1 MKKLLLS
8 VVFFA
13 PFIYGA
19 QISEDFDSYTD
30 AELLSLV
37 GASNGWGEWSGG
49 FGTSESCEVSSMYAF
64 SGVNSGKAIG
74 GDNGLWTWPDFTA
87 GTITFS
93 MQLYVPDGSNGA
105 YVGLGDAA
113 TSDQPNSINVLGD
126 SLLIALD
133 WQAQALIGS
142 PVEIVSDSWIA
153 IDFIL
158 DIDNQTAELIVD
170 GISIGTGGTSFGPD
184 LGFGAVNFWGQAL
197 NPFTGVQ
204 LPGEYY
210 FDDLLVVDPLAGID
224 ETNPMSLNIAPNPSN
239 GKFAIDFND
248 SFDNAA
254 MTITNMMGSV
264 VYSEALFSV
273 SNSTQNFELDLNSG
287 VYLVKVADDANEFT
301 TRVVIK

>member
-13 PFIYGA
+13 PFIYAA
-19 QISEDFDSYTD
+19 QISENFDSYTD

-49 FGTSESCEVSSMYAF
+49 SGTAESCTVSSIYAF
-64 SGVNSGKAIG
+64 SGANSGRAID
-74 GDNGLWTWPDFTA
+74 GDNGLWTWSDFTA
-87 GTITFS
+87 GTIKFS
-93 MQLYVPDGSNGA
+93 MQLYIPDGSNGA

-113 TSDQPNSINVLGD
+113 TNDQPNSINVLGD
-126 SLLIALD
+126 SLLFALD

-142 PVEIVSDSWIA
+142 PVAIVSDSWIA

-158 DIDNQTAELIVD
+158 DIDNQTAEFIVD
-170 GISIGTGGTSFGPD
+170 GISIGIGGASFGPS
-184 LGFGAVNFWGQAL
+184 LGFGAINFWGQVL

-210 FDDLLVVDPLAGID
+210 FDDLLVVDPLAEID

-239 GKFAIDFND
+239 GDFAINFND

-254 MTITNMMGSV
+254 MTITNMMGSI
-264 VYSEALFSV
+264 VYSEALSSV
-273 SNSTQNFELDLNSG
+273 SNSTQNFDLDLNSG